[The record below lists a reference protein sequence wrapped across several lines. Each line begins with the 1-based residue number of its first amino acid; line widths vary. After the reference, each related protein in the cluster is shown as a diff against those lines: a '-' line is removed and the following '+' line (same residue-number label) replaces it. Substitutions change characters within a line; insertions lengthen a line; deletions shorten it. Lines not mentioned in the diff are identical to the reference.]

1 MKRFLIRLCRPLS
14 FLPALCMMYLIFT
27 FSSQTGDQSSALS
40 LKVTKTVV
48 TIMDKAMDE
57 DWTEAEQEAKVKEY
71 HYYVRKAAHM
81 TEYCI
86 LAITIALPLY
96 VYGLRGFLLIL
107 VAGAACVLFAA
118 GDEYHQSFVGGRG
131 PSIKDV
137 CIDSVGA
144 FIGIMLTLLFS
155 WIAMGGKK
163 KL

>member
-14 FLPALCMMYLIFT
+14 FLPALCMMYLIFS
-27 FSSQTGDQSSALS
+27 FSSQTGIQSSALS

-48 TIMDKAMDE
+48 TIVDKVMDE
-57 DWTEAEQEAKVKEY
+57 GWTEAEQESKVEEY
-71 HYYVRKAAHM
+71 HYYVRKAGHM

-107 VAGAACVLFAA
+107 VAGGACVLFAA

>member
-27 FSSQTGDQSSALS
+27 FSSQTGNESSALS

-48 TIMDKAMDE
+48 TIVDKVMDE
-57 DWTEAEQEAKVKEY
+57 DWTEAEQEVKVKEY

-137 CIDSVGA
+137 CIDSAGA
-144 FIGIMLTLLFS
+144 FIGIIMTLLFS